1 MNLEKCKKVLHQFMD
16 RNRELVDAGENKMC
30 PNFVGEA
37 GIGKTSMVM
46 QVAKERGCQCI
57 SLVLSQLEETGDIL
71 GMPYKIYK
79 LLDPKGV
86 EVEVPENMV
95 SILMQGGYKLIP
107 GAEPTTSSAKPMWVP
122 EDRGQEC
129 ILFLDDFTR
138 CTQTFLQAIM
148 QLLQFGSYGTWKLPK
163 YCTIVL
169 SSNPEGDQYN
179 VADMDPALKT
189 RMFNFE
195 ADFDIKIWSAWA
207 DSKGKKSELI
217 NFALWKPEIFKD
229 KNKTVN
235 ARSYSMF
242 MDAIYHYKLDMND
255 LADVIMIA
263 RGVFGE
269 TQNVTDDLRKFL
281 SMHLDKLPTS
291 ESIINGDWAKTKKEL
306 EAVLYDGDRYR
317 HDIAFLIV
325 TRLNN
330 YLDDYFNNSTDKGKG
345 EKIEKIIEL
354 LATAEKPL
362 ILANSLTDIVKKV
375 VSKFASKCSK
385 NFLKNKTIVKLLA

>member
-1 MNLEKCKKVLHQFMD
+1 
-16 RNRELVDAGENKMC
+16 
-30 PNFVGEA
+30 
-37 GIGKTSMVM
+37 
-46 QVAKERGCQCI
+46 
-57 SLVLSQLEETGDIL
+57 
-71 GMPYKIYK
+71 
-79 LLDPKGV
+79 
-86 EVEVPENMV
+86 
-95 SILMQGGYKLIP
+95 
-107 GAEPTTSSAKPMWVP
+107 
-122 EDRGQEC
+122 
-129 ILFLDDFTR
+129 
-138 CTQTFLQAIM
+138 
-148 QLLQFGSYGTWKLPK
+148 
-163 YCTIVL
+163 
-169 SSNPEGDQYN
+169 
-179 VADMDPALKT
+179 MDPALKT